1 MKTNTQ
7 YVYCICR
14 IDKKHWT
21 TINSDLK
28 CGGYKNIKAYIPTI
42 RILKKSKNNRNFY
55 IEVPLLFNYGF
66 VRMSSTKAFDRQYL
80 RKLKKDIPGILGW
93 LKSLETMHPKKKR
106 ARIDNPEDFDDFSKV
121 AIVSKEEV
129 KYYKRVLKQNRVYTS
144 EDIINLKLGSYVV
157 LKGYPFEGIGA
168 TILEVNLNL
177 KLVKVALYPDSANI
191 IVQIPMDNVFY
202 SIYNDFDE
210 NKLMASNDFIQEN
223 IDSEKVE
230 QFLLKNQY

>member
-1 MKTNTQ
+1 
-7 YVYCICR
+7 
-14 IDKKHWT
+14 
-21 TINSDLK
+21 
-28 CGGYKNIKAYIPTI
+28 
-42 RILKKSKNNRNFY
+42 
-55 IEVPLLFNYGF
+55 
-66 VRMSSTKAFDRQYL
+66 MSSTKAFDRQYL

-129 KYYKRVLKQNRVYTS
+129 KYYKRVSKQNRVYTS

>member
-1 MKTNTQ
+1 MG
-7 YVYCICR
+7 R
-14 IDKKHWT
+14 SLWT
-21 TINSDLK
+21 VFLS
-28 CGGYKNIKAYIPTI
+28 
-42 RILKKSKNNRNFY
+42 
-55 IEVPLLFNYGF
+55 
-66 VRMSSTKAFDRQYL
+66 
-80 RKLKKDIPGILGW
+80 
-93 LKSLETMHPKKKR
+93 
-106 ARIDNPEDFDDFSKV
+106 DFDDFSKV

-129 KYYKRVLKQNRVYTS
+129 KYYKRVSKQNRVYTS

-177 KLVKVALYPDSANI
+177 KLVKVALYPDSAII

>member
-1 MKTNTQ
+1 MVKIIGN
-7 YVYCICR
+7 YAPKE
-14 IDKKHWT
+14 KK
-21 TINSDLK
+21 
-28 CGGYKNIKAYIPTI
+28 
-42 RILKKSKNNRNFY
+42 
-55 IEVPLLFNYGF
+55 
-66 VRMSSTKAFDRQYL
+66 
-80 RKLKKDIPGILGW
+80 
-93 LKSLETMHPKKKR
+93 

-129 KYYKRVLKQNRVYTS
+129 KYYKRVSKQNRVYTS

-230 QFLLKNQY
+230 QFLLKININSMEPYMEKAWDCLTEQEQNSLFLNLSNGLSARETGEILKVSHYKYLEIKARAEKLFKLFSDFLKYTQV